1 MFIYVHV
8 YIVCQGYTPRVLTK
22 YSIFRKNTTS
32 KAHQNEKI
40 CQHAMQSTFLTVI
53 IYSSL
58 TLSLLLSFFFLRVR
72 SFFVLFGAW
81 FPSQTRNIFP
91 KRNPSGSL
99 FPCTHTSSPRLLAKK
114 TPISLSHIRAERR
127 LPFSRFY
134 RKIYILYI
142 FFFFSLVVWRSK
154 RARRKNHLNRET
166 IRFFRYSFRARFS
179 SSVKRFDWRR

>member
-1 MFIYVHV
+1 MKERERERERESLFIYVHV

-22 YSIFRKNTTS
+22 YSIFRENTTS

-58 TLSLLLSFFFLRVR
+58 SLSLSCFR
-72 SFFVLFGAW
+72 SFSYAFDHFSSFLVRG
-81 FPSQTRNIFP
+81 FPPKHGILFP

-99 FPCTHTSSPRLLAKK
+99 FPCIHASSPRLSIEK

-127 LPFSRFY
+127 LPFSRF
-134 RKIYILYI
+134 
-142 FFFFSLVVWRSK
+142 
-154 RARRKNHLNRET
+154 
-166 IRFFRYSFRARFS
+166 
-179 SSVKRFDWRR
+179 